1 MAELPGGTRLDAP
14 QPGNVPA
21 AETMQLL
28 DHLLDDHHDA
38 DMQPADTD
46 ETGPQ
51 AGVKVVPIT
60 VEQLFAAAKQYQSE
74 HATPTL
80 PEIRWVQWYEVH
92 TLTALLLLAATYDAN
107 STTPSACRLH
117 AVSRPDAGRLESQA
131 VQQYGWRSPPGSRR
145 VLHNKVHG
153 AQHNSVAVLTAVLP
167 STCTYI
173 SLNTYP

>member
-14 QPGNVPA
+14 QTGNGPA

-28 DHLLDDHHDA
+28 DHLLDDHHDV

-51 AGVKVVPIT
+51 AGVEVVPIT

-80 PEIRWVQWYEVH
+80 PEIRWAQGYEVY
-92 TLTALLLLAATYDAN
+92 TLTATATCHAN
-107 STTPSACRLH
+107 STTPSACGLH
-117 AVSRPDAGRLESQA
+117 AVTRPDTGRLESQA
-131 VQQYGWRSPPGSRR
+131 VQQYGWRSPPGFIR
-145 VLHNKVHG
+145 VLHRKVHG
-153 AQHNSVAVLTAVLP
+153 ALHNRLLCSEQ
-167 STCTYI
+167 SCQ
-173 SLNTYP
+173 